1 MNPKQTAYTDQQGG
15 TVGLLSRPGIMIGRE
30 QLVNSQNQAENTDPK
45 SISRKER
52 SGFVTDEQDIEEEG
66 QHRLL
71 PYQHQYIVRTM
82 Q

>member
-15 TVGLLSRPGIMIGRE
+15 TVGILSRPGIMIGSE
-30 QLVNSQNQAENTDPK
+30 QLVNMLNQSENAAL
-45 SISRKER
+45 IRFHMKE
-52 SGFVTDEQDIEEEG
+52 VVILTDEQDIEEEG